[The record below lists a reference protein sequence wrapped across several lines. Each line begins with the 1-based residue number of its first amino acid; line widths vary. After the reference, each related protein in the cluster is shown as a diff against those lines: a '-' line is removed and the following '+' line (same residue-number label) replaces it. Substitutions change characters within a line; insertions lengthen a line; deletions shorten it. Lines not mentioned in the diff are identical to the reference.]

1 MIPKNKFFILIFFF
15 IFLTTYS
22 FNEQKQNFSI
32 IFPIKKIVIEE
43 ISVFDLTKLN
53 LEMEFLK
60 NTSLFFLKEK
70 EIIKVIKN
78 YDFVS
83 SFQLKKK
90 YPNTLKILIL
100 QNIPVAT
107 EIDGKKRYYLTKEG
121 KKINYTKLDAF
132 ESLPTIFGKHKNFS
146 SFFNKL
152 ELNNFNINKIKSFY
166 YFDIGR
172 WDIILKDEKT
182 IKLPQTKYDDILKE
196 ISFMLND
203 TSFSQY
209 KIFDFRIKDQLIL
222 K

>member
-1 MIPKNKFFILIFFF
+1 MKKNKFFLLIFFF
-15 IFLTTYS
+15 IILTT
-22 FNEQKQNFSI
+22 FNFNDKKKNFSI
-32 IFPIKKIVIEE
+32 IFPIKKIVIEN
-43 ISVFDLTKLN
+43 SVALDLIKLKAE
-53 LEMEFLK
+53 LEFLK
-60 NTSLFFLKEK
+60 NTSLFFLKK
-70 EIIKVIKN
+70 NEITEVTSK
-78 YDFVS
+78 YDFIS
-83 SFQLKKK
+83 TIQLKKK

-100 QNIPVAT
+100 ENIPVAT
-107 EIDGKKRYYLTKEG
+107 EIGGKKRYYLTKEG

-196 ISFMLND
+196 INFMLND